1 MQESEEKKNK
11 KAKSQL
17 PKRLNATL
25 KSSSTTKV
33 IKKRRGRPSK
43 KKTASNELAHSND
56 AEVDASI
63 RSLQSVIDMADDIL
77 DSDDTDAT

>member
-1 MQESEEKKNK
+1 MIEKKNK

-33 IKKRRGRPSK
+33 IEKRRGRPSK
-43 KKTASNELAHSND
+43 NKTASNELAYSND

-77 DSDDTDAT
+77 DSDDTDATFD